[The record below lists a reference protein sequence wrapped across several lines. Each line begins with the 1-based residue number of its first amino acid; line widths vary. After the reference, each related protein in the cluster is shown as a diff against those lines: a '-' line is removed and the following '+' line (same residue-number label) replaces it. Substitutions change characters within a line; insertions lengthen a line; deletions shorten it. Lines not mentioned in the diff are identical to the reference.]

1 MDFLFNPKNVAV
13 IGASGK
19 KGKIGYE
26 IMNSLINT
34 KAKIFPINPN
44 EKEIMGRRC
53 YPSLLDIEENIDL
66 MVISL
71 SANQVIN
78 VIEEGCKK
86 GVKGAVIISGGFAEM
101 GEEGK
106 RLQDKIVEMV
116 RGCGMR
122 VVGPNCIGILS
133 PRDNFDTFF
142 QSREAMKRPGPGPVS
157 FMTQSGT
164 YGVTLLELLEEEG
177 IGVSKFISF
186 GNKVDVDE
194 NDMLEYFYSD
204 KYTKIIA
211 AYLESFSNGKKFF
224 NLSKNVSK
232 EKPIIVL
239 KTGKSMEGTKAAKSH
254 TGAMAENYLIFDG
267 AAKQSGIITVD
278 DIEDMV
284 DIIKIISLQPLPEGG
299 KVLLI
304 TNGAGPCVVTADAVG
319 SSKNLKMA
327 ELTKE
332 QKLKLKELLP
342 EFSIISNPLD
352 LTGSA
357 TPEWYENALNIIKD
371 GDNIDIIILYF
382 VIPNAPIYRNIK
394 NVYDL
399 FSKNWGKPIV
409 VVIAGGE
416 FSKQVSKKIE
426 SLNVPVI
433 TTARRVVN
441 ALDKIV
447 EYSQWKKNNYK
458 KGERK

>member
-1 MDFLFNPKNVAV
+1 M
-13 IGASGK
+13 
-19 KGKIGYE
+19 
-26 IMNSLINT
+26 
-34 KAKIFPINPN
+34 
-44 EKEIMGRRC
+44 
-53 YPSLLDIEENIDL
+53 
-66 MVISL
+66 
-71 SANQVIN
+71 
-78 VIEEGCKK
+78 
-86 GVKGAVIISGGFAEM
+86 
-101 GEEGK
+101 
-106 RLQDKIVEMV
+106 
-116 RGCGMR
+116 
-122 VVGPNCIGILS
+122 
-133 PRDNFDTFF
+133 
-142 QSREAMKRPGPGPVS
+142 
-157 FMTQSGT
+157 
-164 YGVTLLELLEEEG
+164 
-177 IGVSKFISF
+177 
-186 GNKVDVDE
+186 
-194 NDMLEYFYSD
+194 
-204 KYTKIIA
+204 
-211 AYLESFSNGKKFF
+211 
-224 NLSKNVSK
+224 
-232 EKPIIVL
+232 
-239 KTGKSMEGTKAAKSH
+239 
-254 TGAMAENYLIFDG
+254 
-267 AAKQSGIITVD
+267 
-278 DIEDMV
+278 
-284 DIIKIISLQPLPEGG
+284 LPEGG

-327 ELTKE
+327 ELTEE